1 MTLLGQIAPMH
12 TINSEMTI
20 KELLQLVAD
29 NHHKK
34 ITLSEEEKI
43 SAIALLKKKGMEELD
58 YGQEIKIDK
67 VRLIK
72 RVTGAVGVYFS

>member
-1 MTLLGQIAPMH
+1 MTKIDSAMP
-12 TINSEMTI
+12 I

-34 ITLSEEEKI
+34 ISLSEEEK
-43 SAIALLKKKGMEELD
+43 SEAIKLLKQKGLEELEF
-58 YGQEIKIDK
+58 GQEVKIDK